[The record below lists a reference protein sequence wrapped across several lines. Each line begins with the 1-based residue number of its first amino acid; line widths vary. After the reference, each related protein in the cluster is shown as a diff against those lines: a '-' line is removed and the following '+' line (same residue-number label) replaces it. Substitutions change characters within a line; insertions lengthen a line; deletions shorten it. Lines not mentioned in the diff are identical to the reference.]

1 MPTESYFM
9 NIAQAVAQ
17 GSKCKRRQVGAVIVS
32 PLGQIMSTGYN
43 GTPRGTDNTCE
54 DCEGKTRQYV
64 LHAELNAILYAQGSL
79 MGCTIYVTTAPCSQC
94 AAVIMQKGINRVVYG
109 DDYHSDEGI
118 KYMLL
123 HGISVKKI

>member
-1 MPTESYFM
+1 MPTEKYFM
-9 NIAQAVAQ
+9 DIARSVAQ

-32 PLGQIMSTGYN
+32 SLGQIVSTGYN

-54 DCEGKTRQYV
+54 DCEGKTKQYV
-64 LHAELNAILYAQGSL
+64 LHAELNAILYSQVSL
-79 MGCTIYVTTAPCSQC
+79 VGCTIYVTTAPCPQC
-94 AAVIMQKGINRVVYG
+94 AAVILHKGISRVVYG
-109 DDYHSDEGI
+109 DEYSSDAGI